1 MQFKKQ
7 ETNMQSI
14 REMWNTIKHT
24 NINIMGVLKQR
35 RIKKDQKKILEIMTH
50 NF

>member
-35 RIKKDQKKILEIMTH
+35 IRKDQRKILEIMTH